1 MTGQPQSEAVR
12 TMFAGIAAPY
22 DRLNHLLS
30 GGVDIWWRH
39 LLLGSVRSA
48 AERFQMTNAPFRILD
63 LACGTGDVT
72 LLLQRAGF
80 DATGG
85 DFCEPMLE
93 RARAK
98 GVKKTT
104 VADALALPF
113 PDNSFDA
120 VTSAFGYRN
129 FEDRLRALAEI
140 RRVLRPG
147 GSLHILEFSQ
157 PYRVFRPFYYLY
169 LKHVL
174 PAAAKLLCRNR
185 AAYEYLSCSIEAFPE
200 VDVIARELEASG
212 FVDITWTRP
221 TFGIVAIHRALSPFP
236 GIQTVPA
243 SL

>member
-1 MTGQPQSEAVR
+1 MNGQPQSEAVR
-12 TMFAGIAAPY
+12 AMFARIAGPY

-30 GGVDIWWRH
+30 GGVDYWWRH
-39 LLLGSVRSA
+39 LLLRSVQAAARRSQISNFK
-48 AERFQMTNAPFRILD
+48 FQILD

-98 GVKKTT
+98 GVQKTA

-113 PDNSFDA
+113 PDASFDA
-120 VTSAFGYRN
+120 VTIAFGYRN
-129 FEDRLRALAEI
+129 FEDRPRALGEI
-140 RRVLRPG
+140 CRVLRSG

-157 PYRVFRPFYYLY
+157 PFRLFRPFYYLY
-169 LKHVL
+169 LKYIL
-174 PAAAKLLCRNR
+174 PTAAKWFCRDR

-200 VDVIARELEASG
+200 VHAIGAELEAAG
-212 FVDITWTRP
+212 FQAITWTRP
-221 TFGIVAIHRALSPFP
+221 TFGIVALHRAQSPGLP
-236 GIQTVPA
+236 QECRGT
-243 SL
+243 